1 MMQNQLNLL
10 DEDALIKLCVE
21 QLPYVPTGF
30 EELIKRY
37 QKKVFYL
44 CKRYLSVEGEAE
56 DATQEVFM
64 KVFHALPS
72 FDNRSA
78 FTTWLF
84 SIAIN
89 HCKTLLTK
97 RNLHNQR
104 YEYGNVQA
112 EDDYLDE
119 GGDIAQDAET
129 EDEKE
134 CIQDAISKMNED
146 ERDMI
151 LLRFSSE
158 LALDDI
164 AKVLGKKL
172 SATKMG
178 FYRAL
183 EKFKTLYEKYCM

>member
-1 MMQNQLNLL
+1 MQNQLNLL

-30 EELIKRY
+30 EELVKRY

-44 CKRYLSVEGEAE
+44 CKRYLSAETEAE
-56 DATQEVFM
+56 DAAQEVFI
-64 KVFHALPS
+64 KVFHALSS

-89 HCKTLLTK
+89 HCKTLLAK
-97 RNLHNQR
+97 RNLDSQR
-104 YEYGNVQA
+104 YEYGNEQA
-112 EDDYLDE
+112 EENYLDE
-119 GGDIAQDAET
+119 SQDIAQDVDT
-129 EDEKE
+129 EDDKE
-134 CIQDAISKMNED
+134 CIQEVIRKMKED
-146 ERDMI
+146 ERDLI
-151 LLRFSSE
+151 LLRFTSE

-183 EKFKTLYEKYCM
+183 EKFRNLYEKFCM

>member
-1 MMQNQLNLL
+1 MQNVLKSL
-10 DEDALIKLCVE
+10 DENALINLCKD
-21 QLPYVPTGF
+21 QLPYIPSGF
-30 EELIKRY
+30 EELVKRY

-44 CKRYLSVEGEAE
+44 CKRYLSVESEAE
-56 DATQEVFM
+56 DATQEVFI
-64 KVFHALPS
+64 KVFHALPA

-89 HCKTLLTK
+89 HCKTLLAK
-97 RNLHNQR
+97 RNLENQR
-104 YEYGNVQA
+104 YEYGNELA
-112 EDDYLDE
+112 EENYLDE
-119 GGDIAQDAET
+119 DEDIAQDAET
-129 EDEKE
+129 EDDKE
-134 CIQDAISKMNED
+134 CIQEAISKMKED

-158 LALDDI
+158 LPLDDI

-172 SATKMG
+172 SATKMS

-183 EKFKTLYEKYCM
+183 EKFRVLYEKYCL

>member
-1 MMQNQLNLL
+1 MLKDLDLL
-10 DEDALIKLCVE
+10 DENALITLCKE
-21 QLPYVPTGF
+21 QLPYIPTGF
-30 EELIKRY
+30 EELVKRN

-44 CKRYLSVEGEAE
+44 CKRYLSAESDAE

-89 HCKTLLTK
+89 HCKSLLAK
-97 RNLHNQR
+97 SQLHNQR
-104 YEYGNVQA
+104 YEYGNEQA
-112 EDDYLDE
+112 EDDYQDENEDSSRNAESLDE
-119 GGDIAQDAET
+119 
-129 EDEKE
+129 KK
-134 CIQDAISKMNED
+134 CIQEVIHKMKPD

-151 LLRFSSE
+151 LLRFTSE
-158 LALDDI
+158 LPLDEI
-164 AKVLGKKL
+164 AEIIGKKL

-183 EKFKTLYEKYCM
+183 EKFKDLYEKFCL

>member
-1 MMQNQLNLL
+1 MKTELNLL
-10 DEDALIKLCVE
+10 GENELIALCKE
-21 QLPYVPTGF
+21 QLPYIPTGF
-30 EELIKRY
+30 EELVKRY

-44 CKRYLSVEGEAE
+44 CKRYLSAESDAE

-64 KVFHALPS
+64 KVFHALQS

-89 HCKTLLTK
+89 HCKTLLAK
-97 RNLHNQR
+97 NQLHNQR
-104 YEYGNVQA
+104 YEYGNDQA
-112 EDDYLDE
+112 ESDYLDDNE
-119 GGDIAQDAET
+119 DNSSDAET
-129 EDEKE
+129 LDEKK
-134 CIQDAISKMNED
+134 CIQEVIHKMKPD

-151 LLRFSSE
+151 LLRFTSE
-158 LALDDI
+158 LPIDDI
-164 AKVLGKKL
+164 AEIIGKKL

-183 EKFKTLYEKYCM
+183 EKFKDLYEKFCL

>member
-1 MMQNQLNLL
+1 MQSQLNSLK
-10 DEDALIKLCVE
+10 EDALIALCKE
-21 QLPYVPTGF
+21 QLPYIQNGF
-30 EELIKRY
+30 EELVKRY

-44 CKRYLSVEGEAE
+44 CRRYLSVESEAE

-89 HCKTLLTK
+89 HCKTLLAK
-97 RNLHNQR
+97 NKLHQQR
-104 YEYGNVQA
+104 YEYGNNQA
-112 EDDYLDE
+112 EENFLDE
-119 GGDIAQDAET
+119 GGDSEKNSID
-129 EDEKE
+129 EDDKK
-134 CIQDAISKMNED
+134 CIQDAIAKMKDD

-151 LLRFSSE
+151 LLRFTSE
-158 LALDDI
+158 LSLDEI
-164 AKVLGKKL
+164 AKVIDKKL
-172 SATKMG
+172 SATKMS

-183 EKFKTLYEKYCM
+183 EKFKTLYEKYCL

>member
-1 MMQNQLNLL
+1 MQNQLKLL
-10 DEDALIKLCVE
+10 DENALIILCKK
-21 QLPYVPTGF
+21 QLPYIPTGY
-30 EELIKRY
+30 EELVKRY

-44 CKRYLSVEGEAE
+44 CKRYLSIEGEAE

-72 FDNRSA
+72 FDDRSA

-89 HCKTLLTK
+89 HCKTLLAK

-104 YEYGNVQA
+104 YEYGNTQA
-112 EDDYLDE
+112 ESDYLDE
-119 GGDIAQDAET
+119 GVNIDQDAET
-129 EDEKE
+129 EEEKE
-134 CIQDAISKMNED
+134 CIQEAISKMKED

-172 SATKMG
+172 SATKMS
-178 FYRAL
+178 FYRSL
-183 EKFKTLYEKYCM
+183 EKFKILYEKYCT

>member
-1 MMQNQLNLL
+1 MQYRLDLL
-10 DEDALIKLCVE
+10 DENALIKLCKD
-21 QLPYVPTGF
+21 QLPYIPTGF
-30 EELIKRY
+30 EELVKRY

-44 CKRYLSVEGEAE
+44 CKRYLSVETEAE
-56 DATQEVFM
+56 DATQEVFI
-64 KVFHALPS
+64 KVFHSLSA

-89 HCKTLLTK
+89 HCKTLLAK
-97 RNLHNQR
+97 RNLDSQR
-104 YEYGNVQA
+104 YEYGNEQA
-112 EDDYLDE
+112 EENYLDE
-119 GGDIAQDAET
+119 SQDIAQDVET
-129 EDEKE
+129 EDDKE
-134 CIQDAISKMNED
+134 CIQEAISKMKGD

-183 EKFKTLYEKYCM
+183 EKFKILYEKYCL

>member
-1 MMQNQLNLL
+1 MQNQLKLF
-10 DEDALIKLCVE
+10 DENALIILCKE

-30 EELIKRY
+30 EELVKRY

-44 CKRYLSVEGEAE
+44 CKRYLSSESEAE
-56 DATQEVFM
+56 DATQEVFL

-89 HCKTLLTK
+89 HCKTLLAK

-104 YEYGNVQA
+104 YEYGNDEITEGYEDEA
-112 EDDYLDE
+112 EDVSR
-119 GGDIAQDAET
+119 DAES

-134 CIQDAISKMNED
+134 CIQEAISKMKED
-146 ERDMI
+146 ERDLI

-172 SATKMG
+172 SATKMS

-183 EKFKTLYEKYCM
+183 EKFKLLYEQYCL

>member
-1 MMQNQLNLL
+1 MKTELNLL
-10 DEDALIKLCVE
+10 GESELIALCKE
-21 QLPYVPTGF
+21 QLPYIPTGF
-30 EELIKRY
+30 EELVKRY

-44 CKRYLSVEGEAE
+44 CKRYLSAESDAE

-64 KVFHALPS
+64 KVFHALQS

-89 HCKTLLTK
+89 HCKTLLAK
-97 RNLHNQR
+97 NQLHNQR
-104 YEYGNVQA
+104 YEYGNEQA
-112 EDDYLDE
+112 ESDYLDDNE
-119 GGDIAQDAET
+119 DNSSDAET
-129 EDEKE
+129 LDEKK
-134 CIQDAISKMNED
+134 CIQEVIHKMKPD

-151 LLRFSSE
+151 LLRFTSE
-158 LALDDI
+158 LPIDDI
-164 AKVLGKKL
+164 AEIIGKKL

-183 EKFKTLYEKYCM
+183 EKFKDLYEKFCL

>member
-1 MMQNQLNLL
+1 MKTELNLL
-10 DEDALIKLCVE
+10 DENELIALCKK
-21 QLPYVPTGF
+21 QLPYIPTGF
-30 EELIKRY
+30 EELVTRY

-44 CKRYLSVEGEAE
+44 CKRYLSAESDAE

-64 KVFHALPS
+64 KVFHALQS

-89 HCKTLLTK
+89 HCKTLLAK
-97 RNLHNQR
+97 NQLHNQR
-104 YEYGNVQA
+104 YEYGNELA
-112 EDDYLDE
+112 EDNYQDDSE
-119 GGDIAQDAET
+119 DSSGDAET
-129 EDEKE
+129 NDEKK
-134 CIQDAISKMNED
+134 CIQEVIHKMKPD

-151 LLRFSSE
+151 LLRFTSE
-158 LALDDI
+158 LPIDDI
-164 AKVLGKKL
+164 AEIIGKKL

-183 EKFKTLYEKYCM
+183 EKFKDLYEKFCL

>member
-1 MMQNQLNLL
+1 MITELNLL
-10 DEDALIKLCVE
+10 DENELIALCNE
-21 QLPYVPTGF
+21 QLPYIPSGF
-30 EELIKRY
+30 EELVKRY

-44 CKRYLSVEGEAE
+44 CKRYLSAESDAE

-64 KVFHALPS
+64 KVFHALQS

-89 HCKTLLTK
+89 HCKTLLAK
-97 RNLHNQR
+97 NQLHNQR
-104 YEYGNVQA
+104 YEYGNDQA
-112 EDDYLDE
+112 EDNYQDDAE
-119 GGDIAQDAET
+119 DSSGDAET
-129 EDEKE
+129 LDEKK
-134 CIQDAISKMNED
+134 CIQEVIHKMKPD

-151 LLRFSSE
+151 LLRFTSE
-158 LALDDI
+158 LPIDDI
-164 AKVLGKKL
+164 AKIIGKKL

-183 EKFKTLYEKYCM
+183 EQFKDLYEKFCL